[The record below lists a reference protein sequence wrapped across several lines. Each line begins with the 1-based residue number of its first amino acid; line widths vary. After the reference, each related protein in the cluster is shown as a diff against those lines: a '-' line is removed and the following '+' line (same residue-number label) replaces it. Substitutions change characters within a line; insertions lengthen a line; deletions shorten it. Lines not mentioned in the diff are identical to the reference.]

1 MTEFAGIQS
10 VLVLFTCFLQS
21 SFIYLINIMHTWNIN
36 LCQFSSWN
44 HVTFEYKKLITAC
57 CFNLCSWHLV
67 TRLLTLDVLYKIL
80 TMTYKMSILN
90 IIQKTWRPTSSNWI
104 FNALSR
110 CGCTYSHS
118 LVGIEF
124 EAADLLTTTLQLL
137 TWFPMLHHV
146 CCRMSWTLIA
156 LFTK

>member
-10 VLVLFTCFLQS
+10 VLVLFMCFLQS
-21 SFIYLINIMHTWNIN
+21 SPVYLVNTMHTWNMN

-44 HVTFEYKKLITAC
+44 HVTSEYKKLITAC

-80 TMTYKMSILN
+80 TITYKMSILN
-90 IIQKTWRPTSSNWI
+90 IIQKTWRPTAPNWI

-110 CGCTYSHS
+110 CGCTYSHR

-124 EAADLLTTTLQLL
+124 EAADLLTKTLQLL
-137 TWFPMLHHV
+137 TWFPMLQHV
-146 CCRMSWTLIA
+146 CCRMPWTLRA